1 MVRPLGAGEFG
12 LGEVVVLYVYSK
24 SSNRVEVYPKKCHPI
39 WNCTNGDY
47 WIVVTNPKLLKN
59 CPIARNLS

>member
-24 SSNRVEVYPKKCHPI
+24 SSNRAEVYPKKMSPNLKSH
-39 WNCTNGDY
+39 Y
-47 WIVVTNPKLLKN
+47 WRLLN
-59 CPIARNLS
+59 SSD